1 MAVKAIPDGYHSI
14 TPSLVARDAAK
25 LVTFMNEAFGA
36 KERMRMPTPDG
47 KIAHTELEIGDS
59 VVMLS
64 DATNEFPAQAGSL
77 HLYVDN
83 VDAVWDRAIKAGGKQ
98 QRPVQ
103 NQFYGDRSGV
113 LIDPAGNQWNISQ
126 HVEDVSDDEMAKRMK
141 SMATA

>member
-1 MAVKAIPDGYHSI
+1 
-14 TPSLVARDAAK
+14 
-25 LVTFMNEAFGA
+25 
-36 KERMRMPTPDG
+36 MPTPDG

-64 DATNEFPAQAGSL
+64 DATNEFPAQPGSL

-126 HVEDVSDDEMAKRMK
+126 HVEDVSDDELAKRMK